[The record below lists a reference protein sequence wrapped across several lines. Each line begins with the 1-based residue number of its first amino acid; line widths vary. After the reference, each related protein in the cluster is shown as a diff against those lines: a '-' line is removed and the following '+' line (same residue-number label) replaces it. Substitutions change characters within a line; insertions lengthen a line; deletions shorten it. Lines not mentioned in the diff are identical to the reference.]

1 MTSEGRQL
9 TVSICIGTFNQAQY
23 LGDSIASA
31 LGQTYPIQEIWVSDD
46 ASSDET
52 EQVMSSI
59 CRRSSIVHYYK
70 QPSNLGLSANLSWV
84 LAQPKTDLVV
94 RLDSDDRLEPEY
106 VADLASLMAQYPAA
120 GFAHSDVY
128 EMNGSG
134 ERTRVRR
141 LSRFTEFEPA
151 DEALRNSASGFR
163 VAANCLLF
171 RSSALSQAQYYLPTA
186 RWSAGEDWSLC
197 IRLAANGWGNV
208 YAPKPLTNYRQWDD
222 ILNTRASR
230 TMGEVSNLRSIYEDT
245 LVPAYEE
252 RGWDTRILRSNMRK
266 RAVTFASSLDSP
278 AFSDAEREEFK
289 RLLRELGNSFA
300 LSIAIFMAGMGFNPL
315 FRFIRAARTGA
326 KDIVKGCLRVLKP
339 SVSGTGKSM
348 RGIGSIRPVRHD
360 EDAQ

>member
-1 MTSEGRQL
+1 MTSEGRPL
-9 TVSICIGTFNQAQY
+9 TVSICIGTFNQSQY
-23 LGDSIASA
+23 LGDSIESA
-31 LGQTYPIQEIWVSDD
+31 LAQTYPIQGIWVSDD
-46 ASSDET
+46 ASSDDT
-52 EQVMSSI
+52 EQVMGSI

-70 QPSNLGLSANLSWV
+70 QPVNLGLSANLSWV

-106 VADLASLMAQYPAA
+106 VAVLASLMARYPAA
-120 GFAHSDVY
+120 GFAHSDVF

-134 ERTRVRR
+134 ERNRVRR

-151 DEALRNSASGFR
+151 DEALRGSASGFR

-171 RSSALSQAQYYLPTA
+171 RSSALAQAQYYLPTA
-186 RWSAGEDWSLC
+186 SWSAGEDWSLC

-208 YAPKPLTNYRQWDD
+208 YAPRPLTNYRQWDD

-245 LVPAYEE
+245 LIPAYEE
-252 RGWDTRILRSNMRK
+252 RGWDTTILRSNMRK

-289 RLLRELGNSFA
+289 KLLRELGNSLS
-300 LSIAIFMAGMGFNPL
+300 LSIAIFLAGMGFNPL
-315 FRFIRAARTGA
+315 LRSIRAARTRA
-326 KDIVKGCLRVLKP
+326 KDLVKSCLRLLKP
-339 SVSGTGKSM
+339 GVGGAGKTRKGSG
-348 RGIGSIRPVRHD
+348 GIHPIQRD
-360 EDAQ
+360 EDMK

>member
-1 MTSEGRQL
+1 MTSEGRPL
-9 TVSICIGTFNQAQY
+9 TVSICIGTYNQAQY

-31 LGQTYPIQEIWVSDD
+31 LAQTYPIEEIWVSDD

-52 EQVMSSI
+52 EQVMGSI
-59 CRRSSIVHYYK
+59 CKQSSIVRYYK
-70 QPSNLGLSANLSWV
+70 QPANLGLSANLSWV
-84 LAQPKTDLVV
+84 LAQPRADLVV

-106 VADLASLMAQYPAA
+106 VAVLASLMARYPAA
-120 GFAHSDVY
+120 GFAHSDVF

-141 LSRFTEFEPA
+141 LSRFTQFEPA
-151 DEALRNSASGFR
+151 DEALRNSATGFR

-186 RWSAGEDWSLC
+186 SWSAGEDWSLC

-208 YAPKPLTNYRQWDD
+208 YAPRPLTNYRQWDD

-230 TMGEVSNLRSIYEDT
+230 TMGEVSNLRSIYENT
-245 LVPAYEE
+245 LMPAYEE
-252 RGWDTRILRSNMRK
+252 RGWDTTILRSNMRK

-289 RLLRELGNSFA
+289 QLLRDLGNSFS
-300 LSIAIFMAGMGFNPL
+300 LSIAMFLAERGFNPL
-315 FRFIRAARTGA
+315 FRSLRSARTRA
-326 KDIVKGCLRVLKP
+326 KDLVKSFLRVLTP
-339 SVSGTGKSM
+339 SAIGTGKSIK
-348 RGIGSIRPVRHD
+348 GSGSIHPIRHD
-360 EDAQ
+360 EDMQ